1 MTLAAGRLRHQVSL
15 QRSDYLRDTDGEV
28 IQDPNT
34 GETTS
39 EWTEIALLWA
49 AIEPSSAREFI
60 ASQAVQSEITGKIVI
75 RYRADIL
82 PTDRFVHNGKVYQIF
97 GILPDKDSGL
107 EYLTCPVGTGVSDG
121 Q

>member
-15 QRSDYLRDTDGEV
+15 QRYDYLRDSNGDV
-28 IQDPNT
+28 IQDPST
-34 GETTS
+34 GETTQ
-39 EWTEIALLWA
+39 EWVELALLWA

-60 ASQAVQSEITGKIVI
+60 ASQAVQSEITGKIII

-82 PTDRFVHNGKVYQIF
+82 PTDRFVHNGKAYQVF

-107 EYLTCPVGTGVSDG
+107 EYLTCPVGTGVNEG

>member
-15 QRSDYLRDTDGEV
+15 QRSDYLRDSNGEV
-28 IQDPNT
+28 VQDPNT

-39 EWTEIALLWA
+39 VWTEIALLWA

-82 PTDRFVHNGKVYQIF
+82 PTDRFVHNGKVYSVE
-97 GILPDKDSGL
+97 GLLPDKDSGL
-107 EYLTCPVGTGVSDG
+107 EYITIPVSNGVSDG
-121 Q
+121 S